1 MVLVVPLYLLL
12 WRPGQVEADGAGKGG
27 GMVVMVMV
35 LVEMMELQLEMVM
48 VLLLLCVFH
57 SRASHSWT
65 SEGIISPTY

>member
-1 MVLVVPLYLLL
+1 M
-12 WRPGQVEADGAGKGG
+12 E
-27 GMVVMVMV
+27 MV

-65 SEGIISPTY
+65 SEGIISPTYWQWDPKEDETKALSLLNFPEASST